1 MNYGGKRYVS
11 YIGVIIE
18 RNEGTAKRESTDTS
32 FIESKEEEEMEE
44 EENHDHH
51 ETRKERQENM
61 KNMLADAT

>member
-1 MNYGGKRYVS
+1 ME
-11 YIGVIIE
+11 E
-18 RNEGTAKRESTDTS
+18 RDMFHTLESSLKEMRELQNENPQAKDTS